1 MLNHARNNVNQ
12 LFIIR
17 NIKIPVSFVLLKS
30 FDVSRL
36 NDVSTT
42 SISELRGK
50 RKDGLATRTTPD
62 IRATA
67 VME

>member
-1 MLNHARNNVNQ
+1 M
-12 LFIIR
+12 
-17 NIKIPVSFVLLKS
+17 KIPVSFVLLKS